1 MMKFWGGYVG
11 HARRPVFFLAASFA
25 WLLATFPAHADL
37 VVPAGGST
45 NLGGGVVDLACTDV
59 VVGGTLSL
67 GGGRLDNVRSV
78 IIQSGGN
85 IALGTG
91 GTITLAGD
99 WSNGG
104 GSLNPGTGTVFFV
117 DAPACATSS
126 TISGNSDF
134 YRLSI
139 VSTLGKLYRFA
150 AGSSQNVQH
159 QLTMTGTAA
168 SALRIESTVAGQYAN
183 INLVVPVQTMAFL
196 AVRDM
201 SATGEW
207 VALGLTNLINGA
219 TIRWFG
225 APVVSTTST
234 ATLIAMMLAL
244 IGLTAHIRRRNAR
257 RDIQDTQGTTR

>member
-1 MMKFWGGYVG
+1 MKLWSSRVG
-11 HARRPVFFLAASFA
+11 VARKVVSIAAGFA
-25 WLLATFPAHADL
+25 WLLTALPSHADL
-37 VVPAGGST
+37 LVPAGGTMS
-45 NLGGGVVDLACTDV
+45 LSGGVVNLVCTDV
-59 VVGGTLSL
+59 VVGGTLDL

-78 IIQSGGN
+78 TIQAGGS
-85 IALGTG
+85 IALGTA

-99 WSNGG
+99 WSNNG
-104 GSLNPGTGTVFFV
+104 GSLNPGAGTVYFV

-126 TISGNSDF
+126 TISGNSNF
-134 YRLSI
+134 YQLSI

-168 SALRIESTVAGQYAN
+168 SPLRIESTVAGQYAN

-225 APVVSTTST
+225 APVIPTTST
-234 ATLIAMMLAL
+234 LTLVAMMLAL
-244 IGLTAHIRRRNAR
+244 MGLTAHLRRRGAR
-257 RDIQDTQGTTR
+257 RDTRDTQRTTR

>member
-1 MMKFWGGYVG
+1 MRGI
-11 HARRPVFFLAASFA
+11 RRHLTAGFAALVA
-25 WLLATFPAHADL
+25 LLSGVPAHADL
-37 VVPAGGST
+37 LVPAGGSMS
-45 NLGGGVVDLACTDV
+45 LAGGVVDLVCTDV
-59 VVGGTLSL
+59 IVGGTLDL

-78 IIQSGGN
+78 TIQAGGN
-85 IALGTG
+85 IALGTA

-117 DAPACATSS
+117 DAPTCAATS
-126 TISGNSDF
+126 TISGNSNF
-134 YRLSI
+134 YRLSV

-168 SALRIESTVAGQYAN
+168 SPLRIESTIAGQYAN

-207 VALGLTNLINGA
+207 IALGLTNLINGA

-225 APVVSTTST
+225 APVIPTTSPI
-234 ATLIAMMLAL
+234 TLIAMMLTL
-244 IGLTAHIRRRNAR
+244 IALTAHLRRRSAR
-257 RDIQDTQGTTR
+257 SDTRDTQRTTR

>member
-1 MMKFWGGYVG
+1 MFKGMVL
-11 HARRPVFFLAASFA
+11 RRTILRAIRTTALAIVSVLGTAS
-25 WLLATFPAHADL
+25 HADVL
-37 VVPAGGST
+37 VPVGGTMS
-45 NLGGGVVDLACTDV
+45 LSGGVVDLSCTDV
-59 VVGGTLSL
+59 VVGGTLDL

-78 IIQSGGN
+78 TIQAGGS
-85 IALGTG
+85 IALGTA
-91 GTITLAGD
+91 GTITLAGN

-104 GSLNPGTGTVFFV
+104 GSLNPGTGTVYFV

-134 YRLSI
+134 YQLSI

-168 SALRIESTVAGQYAN
+168 SPLRIESTVAGQYAN
-183 INLVVPVQTMAFL
+183 INLVVPVQNMAFL

-225 APVVSTTST
+225 APVIPTTSPI
-234 ATLIAMMLAL
+234 TLIAMMLAL
-244 IGLTAHIRRRNAR
+244 MGLTAHVRRRSVR
-257 RDIQDTQGTTR
+257 KDTRDTQRTTR